1 MRNIF
6 NFRRLGQERRCLS
19 ENRDVAPGRSA
30 GYELKDR
37 DLGKIHK
44 AASVGDLAKLKE
56 LLKQGKDIN
65 QTDKKLRTALH
76 VACAV
81 GCVDVVQFLQ
91 GRTALMKA
99 VQSQHE
105 ACVHILLENNPE
117 ADLADG
123 DGNTALHFSANLPSV
138 TVTQLLLMYGVD
150 LNTSNQE
157 GLTPLS
163 LAVREGHREI
173 VQLLLKEGAD
183 VNVFDCENRTPLMIA
198 EEQGM
203 TAMTQLLLKQNK
215 KLRFSLDNYSF
226 SESDDDSLEKQL
238 APHTQRFQKLQAQN
252 AALINLPRPPPL

>member
-1 MRNIF
+1 MNKMVLLF
-6 NFRRLGQERRCLS
+6 WCHFLG
-19 ENRDVAPGRSA
+19 GRSA

-81 GCVDVVQFLQ
+81 ELNLLDGE

-215 KLRFSLDNYSF
+215 KLRVSWGIATPLHSRGNKRKATT
-226 SESDDDSLEKQL
+226 DS
-238 APHTQRFQKLQAQN
+238 
-252 AALINLPRPPPL
+252 